1 MAKNVNYDPNR
12 DRSEEI
18 RKAKGNPNKNLH
30 AKKAGSNYG
39 GYRAAEEK
47 ARKEKEGKTAVKLP
61 LWMNL
66 TLAGLFV
73 LLTVALILGNTVLKN
88 NAWMIHST
96 SILLGGVCAFLFYT
110 RRWRVQREP
119 ERNTGFYKFIQ
130 LVLCV
135 VAVIYVALGFMG
147 LTAILG

>member
-18 RKAKGNPNKNLH
+18 RKAKGNPTKHIH

-39 GYRAAEEK
+39 GYLAAEEK
-47 ARKEKEGKTAVKLP
+47 ARKEKEAKTAVKLP

-147 LTAILG
+147 LTATLG